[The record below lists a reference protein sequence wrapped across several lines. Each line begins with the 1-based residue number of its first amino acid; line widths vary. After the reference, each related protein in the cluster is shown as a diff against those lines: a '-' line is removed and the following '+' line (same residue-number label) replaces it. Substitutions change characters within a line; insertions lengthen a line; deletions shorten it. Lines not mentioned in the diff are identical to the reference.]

1 MIADRSHS
9 TSRFVAPRSHAR
21 MAKTWATA
29 KPSCP
34 TRPVAPPFTPPFTH
48 TIPLGLT
55 AARAQN
61 GGAPSAISKVMGRR
75 KLLCSEREG
84 HQQLQH
90 TEASNAPQRRRRA
103 RGTSTSQS
111 RRSRH
116 ENLVS
121 RRTCRHDEFA
131 SR

>member
-34 TRPVAPPFTPPFTH
+34 TRPMAPPFTPPFTH

-55 AARAQN
+55 AARAQRVEGLPVLFQRLW
-61 GGAPSAISKVMGRR
+61 GGGS
-75 KLLCSEREG
+75 C
-84 HQQLQH
+84 
-90 TEASNAPQRRRRA
+90 
-103 RGTSTSQS
+103 
-111 RRSRH
+111 
-116 ENLVS
+116 
-121 RRTCRHDEFA
+121 
-131 SR
+131 